1 MISSLLRGK
10 EFGGFRSKESI
21 KIFTGAPQKVKM
33 VVAQSHLTVT
43 PQAAKLLCPWDS
55 PGKNIGVDSYSF
67 LQGIFP
73 TQKSNPGLL
82 ALQADSLLSK
92 PPRKPVISSSF
103 YMKTES

>member
-73 TQKSNPGLL
+73 TQRS
-82 ALQADSLLSK
+82 LQADYCLSHQGSLLF
-92 PPRKPVISSSF
+92 PVPFI
-103 YMKTES
+103 